1 MARVIKRDDATEWQ
15 GPPGGLAAQEA
26 SMNRQDQIGLLK
38 QLLHYVE
45 TGTTALADAPWEN
58 DVSVYADPAHLAR
71 EERILFRRHPMLM
84 GFASEWATPGAF
96 RTDDH
101 LGVPILVVRG
111 QDGRLRA
118 FLNVCRHRGAKV
130 ADGAGTARVFSC
142 PYHAW
147 TYDLAGRV
155 RGIPDERCFPGVR
168 PGRSSLTEL
177 PLCEKHGLVW
187 VIPTPAADGATR
199 FDIDPWLG
207 GLGAE
212 LAGFGFASWHFQDRR
227 LIPETMNWK
236 LVMDTF
242 HEGYHIGFLHRES
255 LKEILHGNVADFA
268 AYGFNHRLTFPRKK
282 LDRLSA
288 EPEDTWDLMW
298 NTTVIYALFPNTIL
312 MLQGDHVELARIF
325 PREGRADRAMM
336 ELSLHVPRAPTTAE
350 EVDHWRKNMQLV
362 LDVVTGEDFP
372 AGRSIQAGIRSG
384 AQTHTVFGR
393 NEPAMIHYHR
403 SLQAALREE
412 PAGNLRRASA

>member
-1 MARVIKRDDATEWQ
+1 
-15 GPPGGLAAQEA
+15 
-26 SMNRQDQIGLLK
+26 MNRQEQIGLLK
-38 QLLHYVE
+38 QLLHYVD
-45 TGTTALADAPWEN
+45 TGTTALADAPWHN
-58 DVSVYADPAHLAR
+58 DVSVYGDPAHLAL
-71 EERILFRRHPMLM
+71 EERILFRRYPILV

-101 LGVPILVVRG
+101 VGVPILVVRG
-111 QDGRLRA
+111 RDGTLRA

-130 ADGAGTARVFSC
+130 ADGSGTARAFTC

-147 TYDLAGRV
+147 TYDLAGKV

-168 PGRSSLTEL
+168 PDRSSLTEL

-187 VIPTPAADGATR
+187 VIPTRAADGATR

-207 GLGAE
+207 GLGPQ
-212 LAGFGFASWHFQDRR
+212 LAAFGFASWHFHDKR

-242 HEGYHIGFLHRES
+242 HEGYHIGFLHRDS
-255 LKEILHGNVADFA
+255 LKDILHGNVADFA

-282 LDRLSA
+282 LERLVT
-288 EPEDTWDLMW
+288 EPEETWDLMW
-298 NTTVIYALFPNTIL
+298 NTTVIYSLFPNTIL

-325 PREGRADRAMM
+325 PREGRVDRAVM
-336 ELSLHVPRAPTTAE
+336 ELAIYVPRAPTTE
-350 EVDHWRKNMQLV
+350 EERVHWSRNMQLV

-372 AGRSIQAGIRSG
+372 AGRSIQIGIGSG
-384 AQTHTVFGR
+384 AQSHTVFGR
-393 NEPAMIHYHR
+393 NEPAMIHFHR
-403 SLQAALREE
+403 SLRAALDGET
-412 PAGNLRRASA
+412 AGNLRQASA